1 MKICSLTLA
10 ILLTCGGV
18 ILGNNRPNVIFVMPD
33 DISHNSFS
41 YFKADGPRT
50 PFIDGLAEQSAR
62 LTDFHVSPTCAPTR
76 ASLMTGRFN
85 AVAGD
90 WHTIYQRNQLR
101 ADEITMADVFKHNGY
116 ASCMTG

>member
-85 AVAGD
+85 AVAGV